1 MNERIHVVYAR
12 NAEALR
18 ACMEGRDVAL
28 SALLDDAKVE
38 VALVGDERGHCEFTV
53 AHAALLCNNGPAIAK
68 LLQSDIDVANVLTRR
83 GLSLLHCAVCSCGAD
98 VVDTLIKRG
107 CDPHRA
113 TYDGTTTAM
122 FAAYSG
128 NDELLRRF
136 YTSDVACDNMTVLM
150 AAAQGGCVDAMK
162 YAVSR
167 GESMRGVT
175 DCGWTVLDYA
185 ALGGHV
191 EAMKYA
197 MENGVSAEDLASL
210 LSHAAKSGCVDAIAF
225 VLDLDAKLVAE
236 ETGDALH
243 AAHCSVDAVRFLTQR
258 CRYGLEEL
266 QLMMSTCARTAHI
279 DSMRFLV
286 SQGASLEA
294 RRIDLDNWSI
304 LHCALQSGSI
314 ETIEYVLQNGAF
326 DVREEPLPSRA
337 SFLSC
342 AARSGNVEAMK
353 YIYERGADKVVP
365 SGGDDCTIIE
375 AAVAGSP
382 EAMDFALQKGST
394 IDDLNSSGQCV
405 LSAAASS
412 GSLAALKCAFDR
424 GAKFSGD
431 SGWYNMPPLFAA
443 VLLNNLDIIRYLVD
457 EQHEPLD
464 ASFEGRS
471 LAEYAAMVRSV
482 VAMRYFIEKGTPSDD
497 DDGESLFECALNGGS
512 TAAVQLALAAS
523 GNQDSALYETMLFGA
538 IARNS
543 MSLVSL
549 AVDNKAPLEAINI
562 CGRTALLEAAGQR
575 KASIMRLL
583 LEHGADSKARDND
596 GASLLLR
603 AATGGAAT
611 MQLALRCGCTI
622 AEVDNDGKTALHYA
636 AECGHVDA
644 MRLALELGCSVDCE
658 SNDGSTPLFVAGCVD
673 AMSFALECGACITH
687 RDKKGDSLL
696 TRIALN
702 SGDEEFT
709 HFAVAK
715 GAPATLDSP

>member
-1 MNERIHVVYAR
+1 MNKRIHVVYAR

-53 AHAALLCNNGPAIAK
+53 AHAALLCNNGPAIAR
-68 LLQSDIDVANVLTRR
+68 LLQSDIDVANIVTRR

-98 VVDTLIKRG
+98 VVDALIKRG

-113 TYDGTTTAM
+113 MYDGTTTAM

-128 NDELLRRF
+128 NEELLRRF
-136 YTSDVACDNMTVLM
+136 YTSDIACNNMTVLM

-167 GESMRGVT
+167 GESMRGMT

-197 MENGVSAEDLASL
+197 MENGVSAEDLTTL
-210 LSHAAKSGCVDAIAF
+210 LSQAAKSGCVDAIAF

-236 ETGDALH
+236 ETGGALQV
-243 AAHCSVDAVRFLTQR
+243 AYWSVDALRLLSQH
-258 CRYGLEEL
+258 CRYSLAVLEFL
-266 QLMMSTCARTAHI
+266 KLKCAETAHI

-294 RRIDLDNWSI
+294 RKNGLGSWSV
-304 LHCALQSGSI
+304 LHYALQSGNI
-314 ETIEYVLQNGAF
+314 ETIEYVLQNGAL
-326 DVREEPLPSRA
+326 DVRSEPLLLT
-337 SFLSC
+337 F
-342 AARSGNVEAMK
+342 AAKSGNVEAMK

-365 SGGDDCTIIE
+365 SGSNDCTIIG

-382 EAMDFALQKGST
+382 EAMEFALQKGST
-394 IDDLNSSGQCV
+394 VEDVDGMGQCV
-405 LSAAASS
+405 LSAAAAS
-412 GSLAALKCAFDR
+412 GSLAALKYAFDR
-424 GAKFSGD
+424 GAKFVGD
-431 SGWYNMPPLFAA
+431 ASWCNMPPLCSAA
-443 VLLNNLDIIRYLVD
+443 LYNNLYMIHYLVD
-457 EQHEPLD
+457 EQHQPLSTPF
-464 ASFEGRS
+464 AGGMSNAK
-471 LAEYAAMVRSV
+471 LAAVGKGA
-482 VAMRYFIEKGTPSDD
+482 VAMRYFIEKGVGNKEDNDD
-497 DDGESLFECALNGGS
+497 NDESLFECALRGGS
-512 TAAVQLALAAS
+512 TAAVQLALDA
-523 GNQDSALYETMLFGA
+523 GGTEVNPTLYETMLFGA

-549 AVDNKAPLEAINI
+549 AVDRNAPLEAINI
-562 CGRTALLEAAGQR
+562 FGRTALLEAAGQR
-575 KASIMRLL
+575 KPSIMRLL
-583 LEHGADSKARDND
+583 LEHGADSKARDNN

-611 MQLALRCGCTI
+611 MQLALQCGCTI
-622 AEVDNDGKTALHYA
+622 DVVDNAGKTALHYA

-658 SNDGSTPLFVAGCVD
+658 NNDGSTPLFVASCVD

-696 TRIALN
+696 TRMAPN
-702 SGDEEFT
+702 RGGEKFA
-709 HFAVAK
+709 HFAVAR
-715 GAPATLDSP
+715 GVPATSI

>member
-1 MNERIHVVYAR
+1 MNKHIRVVYAR

-18 ACMEGRDVAL
+18 ACMEGRDVPL

-38 VALVGDERGHCEFTV
+38 VALVGDERGDCEFTV
-53 AHAALLCNNGPAIAK
+53 AHAALLCNNGPAIAR

-98 VVDTLIKRG
+98 VVDALIKRG
-107 CDPHRA
+107 CDPRRA
-113 TYDGTTTAM
+113 MYDDTTTAM

-128 NDELLRRF
+128 NEVLLRRF
-136 YTSDVACDNMTVLM
+136 YTSDIACNNMTVLM

-162 YAVSR
+162 YAASR
-167 GESMRGVT
+167 GESMRGMT
-175 DCGWTVLDYA
+175 DCGRTVLDYA

-197 MENGVSAEDLASL
+197 MENGVSADDLTTL
-210 LSHAAKSGCVDAIAF
+210 LSQAAKSGCVDAIAL

-236 ETGDALH
+236 ETGDALQ
-243 AAHCSVDAVRFLTQR
+243 AVYRSVDALRFLTQR

-266 QLMMSTCARTAHI
+266 QLMMFTCAKTAHI

-294 RRIDLDNWSI
+294 RKNGLGSWSI
-304 LHCALQSGSI
+304 LHYALQSGNI

-326 DVREEPLPSRA
+326 DVREERSTL
-337 SFLSC
+337 LSC

-353 YIYERGADKVVP
+353 YIYERGADKVGP
-365 SGGDDCTIIE
+365 NGSDDCTIIE

-382 EAMDFALQKGST
+382 EAMDFALRKGST
-394 IDDLNSSGQCV
+394 IDDLDNSGQCV
-405 LSAAASS
+405 LSAAAAS
-412 GSLAALKCAFDR
+412 GSLAALKYAFNH

-431 SGWYNMPPLFAA
+431 SGWCNMPPLCSAA
-443 VLLNNLDIIRYLVD
+443 LLNNLGMIHYLVD
-457 EQHEPLD
+457 EQHEPPD

-471 LAEYAAMVRSV
+471 LAKLSAGFRSV
-482 VAMRYFIEKGTPSDD
+482 AAMRYFIEKGMHNGDD
-497 DDGESLFECALNGGS
+497 DDESLFECALNGGS
-512 TAAVQLALAAS
+512 TAAVQLALDA
-523 GNQDSALYETMLFGA
+523 GGTEVNPALYETMLFGA

-549 AVDNKAPLEAINI
+549 AVDRNAPLEAINI
-562 CGRTALLEAAGQR
+562 FGRTALLEAAGQC
-575 KASIMRLL
+575 KASTMRLL
-583 LEHGADSKARDND
+583 LEHGANSKARDNN

-611 MQLALRCGCTI
+611 MQLALQCGCNI
-622 AEVDNDGKTALHYA
+622 DAVDNDGKTALHYA
-636 AECGHVDA
+636 AESGCVES
-644 MRLALELGCSVDCE
+644 MRLALELGCCIECV
-658 SNDGSTPLFVAGCVD
+658 SNDESTPLFVASRVD

-687 RDKKGDSLL
+687 RDGKGDSLL
-696 TRIALN
+696 AFIARN
-702 SGDEEFT
+702 YGGDELT
-709 HFAVAK
+709 QFAVAK
-715 GAPATLDSP
+715 GAPALYRR